1 MHVNRNIVVLLCL
14 AWSCTKLWGQY
25 PTVRERVIN
34 LPVFDER
41 FLHYGYFLG
50 VNQYDFKFQYTADF
64 YNDRSMGYTD
74 RADIEVEQSMG
85 FQVGLIG
92 DMRLAS
98 FANLRIEP
106 GLYYNQRNLKYPENF
121 GLDEE
126 VDRFREVRSTNIR
139 LPLVLKLS
147 AKRINNFRPFVL
159 AGAALEFDL
168 SSNEKNKDDNASG
181 IFRTTAQNTTY
192 ELGFGFDFYL
202 FYFKFSPSI
211 RGIFMLNDQ
220 LVQDTPPNDA
230 TNNWRSP
237 WTGFLKQMQTR
248 AVVLTFTF
256 E

>member
-1 MHVNRNIVVLLCL
+1 MH
-14 AWSCTKLWGQY
+14 TKLNIKIFVCLGLYAINAWGQY
-25 PTVRERVIN
+25 PTVRERITN
-34 LPVFDER
+34 LPTFDDR

-50 VNQYDFKFQYTADF
+50 VNQYDFKFQYTDDF
-64 YNDRSMGYTD
+64 YRDDNVYLD
-74 RADIEVEQSMG
+74 RADIEVEQSTG

-92 DMRLAS
+92 DMRIAS

-126 VDRFREVRSTNIR
+126 VDRFREVKSTNIR

-147 AKRINNFRPFVL
+147 AKRINNFRPFIL
-159 AGAALEFDL
+159 AGSALEFDL

-181 IFRTTAQNTTY
+181 IFRTTAQNHTY

-211 RGIFMLNDQ
+211 RGIFMINDQ
-220 LVQDTPPNDA
+220 LIQDTPPNDA
-230 TNNWRSP
+230 PRTWRSP

>member
-1 MHVNRNIVVLLCL
+1 MHRKLNIKTLFFCL
-14 AWSCTKLWGQY
+14 AIIGLKAWGQY
-25 PTVRERVIN
+25 PTVRERITN
-34 LPVFDER
+34 LPVFDDR

-50 VNQYDFKFQYTADF
+50 VNQYDFKFQYVDDF
-64 YNDRSMGYTD
+64 YKANQEYTE
-74 RADIEVEQSMG
+74 RTDIIVEQSTG

-106 GLYYNQRNLKYPENF
+106 GLYYNQRNLVYPENF

-126 VDRFREVRSTNIR
+126 TDRFREVKSTNIR

-159 AGAALEFDL
+159 AGAAMEFDL
-168 SSNEKNKDDNASG
+168 SSNEKNRDDNASG
-181 IFRTTAQNTTY
+181 IFRTTAQNLTY

-211 RGIFMLNDQ
+211 RGIFMINDQ
-220 LVQDTPPNDA
+220 LVQDTQPNNPPQ
-230 TNNWRSP
+230 NWRSP
-237 WTGFLKQMQTR
+237 WTGWLKQMQTR
-248 AVVLTFTF
+248 GIVLTLTF